1 MPQSCRHPSTLLF
14 PVPCCLLPVF
24 ILCRTSNLPQ
34 SQPAPPK
41 TAPFQ
46 QLASLPFPGEG
57 ALSIVHNQLSS
68 PPAHRPATLPTVHCC
83 RACQQKLSRP
93 ESYSGEIRR
102 RRKNTLALVRTVAPA
117 FACEARVR
125 PARQAPAESSLHPA
139 NPMRWSPTSPDQIGK
154 ANVTPAS

>member
-102 RRKNTLALVRTVAPA
+102 RRKNTLWPWFAPSPPPLRA
-117 FACEARVR
+117 KLASARR
-125 PARQAPAESSLHPA
+125 GKRLP
-139 NPMRWSPTSPDQIGK
+139 NPPC
-154 ANVTPAS
+154 TPRIQCGGPQPPQTR

>member
-93 ESYSGEIRR
+93 ESYSPSPKEHFGLGSHRR
-102 RRKNTLALVRTVAPA
+102 PRLCVRSSRPPGAASACRILPAPRESNAVVPNLPRPDRK
-117 FACEARVR
+117 
-125 PARQAPAESSLHPA
+125 S
-139 NPMRWSPTSPDQIGK
+139 
-154 ANVTPAS
+154 NVTPAS